1 MSYTNSLIEGLAGLI
16 ADAGIAVYRPD
27 GVYVDGETGITEAV
41 MPDTPDRIVCL
52 TPYPVE
58 DGALTDT
65 VTGVQARLRAG
76 RDPRDVNA
84 LSDDLFG
91 LLHGLQQTT
100 VGGVYVALAW
110 RQSEAWIGQDTKGR
124 MEKTANYY
132 LRTTRISPN
141 AEE

>member
-1 MSYTNSLIEGLAGLI
+1 MSYTNNLIEGLAGLI

-27 GVYVDGETGITEAV
+27 GVYADGETGITEAV

-58 DGALTDT
+58 DSALTDT
-65 VTGVQARLRAG
+65 VTGMQARLRAG
-76 RDPRDVNA
+76 RDPRDVTTLADA
-84 LSDDLFG
+84 LFD

-100 VGGVYVALAW
+100 VGGIYIALAW
-110 RQSEAWIGQDTKGR
+110 RQSEAWIGQDAQGR

-132 LRTTRISPN
+132 LRTVRTFPN